1 MGKLLEN
8 DTERDAGTFHAL
20 FVTFFP
26 KIRAMLMR
34 QGADKETAEEIAQ
47 DTMLAVW
54 RKSHQYSSEKGRIS
68 TWIYAVARNL
78 RIDRLRRQAVWQ
90 RLYAELETVERLHGE
105 AVAAQPWA
113 GEKRDIETILHGLPP
128 GQLEVIQLSLID
140 GMSQAE
146 IARKLRLPLGTVK
159 SRMRLAFKKLRA
171 TAERGT

>member
-1 MGKLLEN
+1 MGNLLEK
-8 DTERDAGTFHAL
+8 DPEWGAGAFHAL

-47 DTMLAVW
+47 DTMFAVW
-54 RKSHQYSSEKGRIS
+54 RKSHQFSSEKGRIS

-78 RIDRLRRQAVWQ
+78 RIDRFRRQAVWQ

-105 AVAAQPWA
+105 AVDAQPWV
-113 GEKRDIETILHGLPP
+113 GERRDIESTLHGLPP
-128 GQLEVIQLSLID
+128 EQLEVIQLSLID

-146 IARKLRLPLGTVK
+146 IAQKLRLPLGTVK
-159 SRMRLAFKKLRA
+159 SRMRLAFKKLRSP
-171 TAERGT
+171 AERET